1 MVGGVREENNMAD
14 NTYNVEIKVNGEW
27 VLVKD
32 LTVETIAKML
42 AMAKEKE

>member
-14 NTYNVEIKVNGEW
+14 NTYSVEIKVNGEW

-32 LTVETIAKML
+32 MKVETIAELL
-42 AMAKEKE
+42 AIAKEKE